1 MTRTITILVGSL
13 AIASC
18 SPDYVYRPSENAT
31 TTITGHP
38 AADYQVPP
46 RAPQGDVRLAYF
58 GVTKIS
64 ANGAPK
70 QKQKAFHVRMV
81 VTDNG
86 QTPWTMDTRQQAI
99 AFPDGQELAPAHVT
113 TNDGQVDLPSVVVPA
128 RGERVIDL
136 FYRLPANLRSASQ
149 VPAFTVVWHVDTPQ
163 QQVTERTR
171 FERMLV
177 EPTAVP
183 TFE

>member
-1 MTRTITILVGSL
+1 MTRQIGILVGSL

-18 SPDYVYRPSENAT
+18 SPDYVYSPSENAT
-31 TTITGHP
+31 ANITGHP
-38 AADYQVPP
+38 AADYQIPP
-46 RAPQGDVRLAYF
+46 KAPQGDVQLAYF

-70 QKQKAFHVRMV
+70 QKQKAVHVRMV
-81 VTDNG
+81 VRDNG
-86 QTPWTMDTRQQAI
+86 QTPWTMDTRQQAL

-113 TNDGQVDLPSVVVPA
+113 TDDGEVGLPSVMVPA

-136 FYRLPANLRSASQ
+136 FYRLPANKQSASQ
-149 VPAFTVVWHVDTPQ
+149 LPAFSVVWRVDTPH

-171 FERMLV
+171 FDRMLV
-177 EPTAVP
+177 EPTDDP
-183 TFE
+183 IFE